1 MEQSSTVGFQNLVI
15 LEEHSLSCIL
25 TFTLCVYTALN
36 LNIPSSK
43 DSELHKSLRTM
54 KWAFLGIL
62 APELVVFVAWRQY
75 ISVTALEATIKR
87 LRSSGNSLEDA
98 IGRPTVCLSLC

>member
-1 MEQSSTVGFQNLVI
+1 
-15 LEEHSLSCIL
+15 
-25 TFTLCVYTALN
+25 
-36 LNIPSSK
+36 
-43 DSELHKSLRTM
+43 M

-75 ISVTALEATIKR
+75 ISVTASEATIKR

-98 IGRPTVCLSLC
+98 IGRSTVCLSLC